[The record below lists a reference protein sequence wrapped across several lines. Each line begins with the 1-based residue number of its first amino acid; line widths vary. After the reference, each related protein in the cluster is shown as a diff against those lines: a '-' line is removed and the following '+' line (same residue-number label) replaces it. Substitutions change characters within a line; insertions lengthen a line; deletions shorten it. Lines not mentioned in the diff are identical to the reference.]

1 MIGGNYVK
9 VREEEECSVFRIAWV
24 ELRICSG
31 GAAAQSHADIAAVW
45 DWLKE
50 LRLQAFAA
58 EQLNQHLCGARLVPR
73 WVHALG
79 ANELHQIVARLG
91 TDALHQRGIY

>member
-1 MIGGNYVK
+1 M
-9 VREEEECSVFRIAWV
+9 REEEECSVFRIAWV
-24 ELRICSG
+24 KVWIGSG
-31 GAAAQSHADIAAVW
+31 GAAAQSYADITAVW

-50 LRLQAFAA
+50 LRLQAFSS
-58 EQLNQHLCGARLVPR
+58 EQLNEHLGGTRLVPR

-91 TDALHQRGIY
+91 TDAL